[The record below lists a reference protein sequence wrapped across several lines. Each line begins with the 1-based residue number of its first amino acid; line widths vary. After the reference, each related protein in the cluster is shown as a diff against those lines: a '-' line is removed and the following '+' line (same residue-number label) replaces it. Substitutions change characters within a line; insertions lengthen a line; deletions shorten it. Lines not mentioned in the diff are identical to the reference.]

1 MEWTLNPDI
10 PEALKKTACFF
21 IAPYGPPI
29 NPGMTGDRAVW
40 ERSLH
45 TMLPQAQLVALA
57 VQHQRVIMGE
67 GATRSLRDYM
77 KAVQET
83 VQHEQGPLS
92 FRHLE
97 WRLDSYDGVMEAT
110 EELMNRTQ
118 RSKFALG
125 GLKFAV
131 QQSQA
136 EGR

>member
-1 MEWTLNPDI
+1 
-10 PEALKKTACFF
+10 
-21 IAPYGPPI
+21 
-29 NPGMTGDRAVW
+29 
-40 ERSLH
+40 
-45 TMLPQAQLVALA
+45 MLPQAQLVALA